1 MPRRVISHMH
11 QAIIGQDRAL
21 DLVMSALL
29 AGGHILLDDVPGV
42 GKTLM
47 AKTLAQSIDGIFKR
61 VQFSPDL
68 MPSDVTGI
76 TVYTPYS
83 GDPQGGRAH
92 DGGQHDRFRFIRGPV
107 FANVLLADEI
117 NRASPRTQ
125 ASLLEAMEE
134 GFVTVDGETHPLP
147 RPFLVIATQN
157 PVEFQGTFPLPEAQL
172 DRFAV
177 RLSLGY
183 PAAEEEE
190 ELLRRSASGL
200 AGGLMGHDGEGVR
213 PVVSPQDLSRWQE
226 EVRSVRVD
234 ASLQAYIVRFANLTR
249 NHPQLALGL
258 SPRGSLTWQRIAQ
271 AYAFLKGR
279 GFVTP
284 DDLKSTA
291 GAVLAHRL
299 IASGRGS
306 GGAQGKLALLDEL
319 LSALPLPV

>member
-1 MPRRVISHMH
+1 MPRRVIANMH

-68 MPSDVTGI
+68 MPSDITGTNI
-76 TVYTPYS
+76 YTPPS
-83 GDPQGGRAH
+83 ETQPG
-92 DGGQHDRFRFIRGPV
+92 RFRFIQGPV

-125 ASLLEAMEE
+125 SSLLEAMEE
-134 GFVTVDGETHPLP
+134 GFVTVDGETHHLP

-183 PAAEEEE
+183 PEGDEEI
-190 ELLRRSASGL
+190 ELLRRSASG
-200 AGGLMGHDGEGVR
+200 GSGVGPGHDGERVH
-213 PVVSPQDLSRWQE
+213 PVITPQELSQWQH
-226 EVRSVRVD
+226 EVREVRVD
-234 ASLQAYIVRFANLTR
+234 ASLQAYIVGFANLTR
-249 NHPQLALGL
+249 NHPQVSLGL
-258 SPRGSLTWQRIAQ
+258 SPRGSLTWQRLSQ
-271 AYAFLKGR
+271 AYAYLQGR
-279 GFVTP
+279 RYVTP
-284 DDLKSTA
+284 DDLKATA
-291 GAVLAHRL
+291 HAVLAHRL
-299 IASGRGS
+299 LLSGRS
-306 GGAQGKLALLDEL
+306 SGAQSKHALLDEL
-319 LSALPLPV
+319 LGSQPIPV

>member
-1 MPRRVISHMH
+1 MPRRVIANMH

-47 AKTLAQSIDGIFKR
+47 AKTLAQSIDGAFKR

-76 TVYTPYS
+76 NVFTPLTGEPQS
-83 GDPQGGRAH
+83 GGPLGSQRQSG
-92 DGGQHDRFRFIRGPV
+92 FRFIQGPV

-134 GFVTVDGETHPLP
+134 GFVTVDGETHLLP
-147 RPFLVIATQN
+147 KPFLVIATQN

-183 PAAEEEE
+183 PTADEEQ
-190 ELLRRSASGL
+190 ELLRRSATGASGM
-200 AGGLMGHDGEGVR
+200 GRGHDSER
-213 PVVSPQDLSRWQE
+213 ILPVLSPQELKQWQQ
-226 EVRSVRVD
+226 EVREVRVD
-234 ASLQAYIVRFANLTR
+234 ASLQAYIVQFANLTR
-249 NHPQLALGL
+249 NHPQISLGL
-258 SPRGSLTWQRIAQ
+258 SPRGSLTWQRMAQ
-271 AYAFLKGR
+271 AYAYLQGR
-279 GFVTP
+279 RYVTP
-284 DDLKSTA
+284 DDLKTTA
-291 GAVLAHRL
+291 HAVLAHRL
-299 IASGRGS
+299 LVSGRS
-306 GGAQGKLALLDEL
+306 TGAQGRISLLDEL
-319 LSALPLPV
+319 LGSQPIPV

>member
-1 MPRRVISHMH
+1 MPRRVISNMH

-47 AKTLAQSIDGIFKR
+47 AKSLAQSIDGIFKR
-61 VQFSPDL
+61 IQFSPDL
-68 MPSDVTGI
+68 MPSDVTGLNI
-76 TVYTPYS
+76 YTPPSESQS
-83 GDPQGGRAH
+83 G
-92 DGGQHDRFRFIRGPV
+92 RFRFIQGPV

-134 GFVTVDGETHPLP
+134 GVVTVDGETHPLP
-147 RPFLVIATQN
+147 KPFLVIATQN
-157 PVEFQGTFPLPEAQL
+157 PVEFHGTFPLPEAQL

-183 PAAEEEE
+183 PAADEEA
-190 ELLRRSASGL
+190 ELLRRSA
-200 AGGLMGHDGEGVR
+200 AGAAGATPGHEGERVH
-213 PVVSPQDLSRWQE
+213 PVVTPQQLSAWQRD
-226 EVRSVRVD
+226 VRTVRVD
-234 ASLQAYIVRFANLTR
+234 PSLQAYIVQFANLTR
-249 NHPQLALGL
+249 NHPQISLGL

-271 AYAFLKGR
+271 AYAYLQGR

-284 DDLKSTA
+284 DDLKTTA
-291 GAVLAHRL
+291 EAVLAHRL
-299 IASGRGS
+299 IVSGRSS
-306 GGAQGKLALLDEL
+306 GTQSKHALLDEL
-319 LSALPLPV
+319 LGSQPIPV

>member
-1 MPRRVISHMH
+1 MPRRLIANMH

-76 TVYTPYS
+76 NVYTPPS
-83 GDPQGGRAH
+83 ESQAG
-92 DGGQHDRFRFIRGPV
+92 RFRFIQGPV

-125 ASLLEAMEE
+125 SSLLEAMEE
-134 GFVTVDGETHPLP
+134 GFVTVDGETHHLP
-147 RPFLVIATQN
+147 KPFLVIATQN

-183 PAAEEEE
+183 PAAEEEQ
-190 ELLRRSASGL
+190 ELLRRSASG
-200 AGGLMGHDGEGVR
+200 GSGVGPGHDGERVH
-213 PVVSPQDLSRWQE
+213 PVITPQELSQWQR
-226 EVRSVRVD
+226 EVRAVRVD
-234 ASLQAYIVRFANLTR
+234 ASIQAYIVSFANLTR
-249 NHPQLALGL
+249 NHPQVSLGL
-258 SPRGSLTWQRIAQ
+258 SPRGSLTWQRLSQ
-271 AYAFLKGR
+271 AYAYLQGR
-279 GFVTP
+279 GYVTP
-284 DDLKSTA
+284 DDLKTTA
-291 GAVLAHRL
+291 HAVLAHRL
-299 IASGRGS
+299 LLSGRAN
-306 GGAQGKLALLDEL
+306 GAQSKSALLDEL
-319 LSALPLPV
+319 LGSQPIPV

>member
-1 MPRRVISHMH
+1 MPRRVIANMH

-47 AKTLAQSIDGIFKR
+47 AKTLAQSVDGVFKR

-76 TVYTPYS
+76 NVYTPPSESQS
-83 GDPQGGRAH
+83 G
-92 DGGQHDRFRFIRGPV
+92 RFRFIQGPV

-125 ASLLEAMEE
+125 SSLLEAMEE
-134 GFVTVDGETHPLP
+134 GFVTVDGETHHLP
-147 RPFLVIATQN
+147 KPFLVIATQN

-190 ELLRRSASGL
+190 ELLRRSAAGSSGV
-200 AGGLMGHDGEGVR
+200 GPGHDAERVHPVITPQELGQWQRDVR
-213 PVVSPQDLSRWQE
+213 E
-226 EVRSVRVD
+226 VRVD
-234 ASLQAYIVRFANLTR
+234 ASLQAYIVGFANLTR
-249 NHPQLALGL
+249 NHPQVSLGL
-258 SPRGSLTWQRIAQ
+258 SPRGSLTWQRMAQ
-271 AYAFLKGR
+271 AYAYLQGR
-279 GFVTP
+279 RYVTP
-284 DDLKSTA
+284 DDLKTTA
-291 GAVLAHRL
+291 HAVLAHRL
-299 IASGRGS
+299 LLSGRAN
-306 GGAQGKLALLDEL
+306 GAQSKSALLDEL
-319 LSALPLPV
+319 LGSQPIPV